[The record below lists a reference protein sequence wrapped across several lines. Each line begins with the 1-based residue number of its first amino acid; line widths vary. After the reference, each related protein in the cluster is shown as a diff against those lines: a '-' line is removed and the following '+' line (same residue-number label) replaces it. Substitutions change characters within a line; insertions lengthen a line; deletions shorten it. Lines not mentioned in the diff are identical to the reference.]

1 MLEAPDSVSTI
12 DAFGLVMD
20 SSCEEIRP
28 VTASEEKTPQLEKVC
43 GVVVTYFPPHGV
55 QSRLEKIAKHVD
67 QLIVV
72 DNSASDN
79 VSALL
84 AAVTG
89 TIGADLL
96 VNSYNLGIAKALNQ
110 GVDFAR
116 ANGAAWVVFFDQD
129 SEPNDEFRS
138 EFDHIRSVYD
148 ESKPL
153 GVIGSNY
160 FLSGHAAARYPTDSP
175 DGKKYTA
182 IASVI
187 TSGSSYK
194 MTMLGRLGPFK
205 DEYFIDCVDTEY
217 CWRARTN
224 GYAVCITTK
233 PLVTHT
239 IGAPTSYSVLGR
251 RMTTWNHS
259 AFRRYFIGRNNILLF
274 QEYFYR
280 LPSDCFDLL
289 GYVLKTAMKICA
301 VEQERP
307 KKLSYLLL
315 GIWHGML
322 RRRDGNPWE
331 AHR

>member
-1 MLEAPDSVSTI
+1 MA
-12 DAFGLVMD
+12 
-20 SSCEEIRP
+20 
-28 VTASEEKTPQLEKVC
+28 ASEEKTPQLEKVC

-67 QLIVV
+67 RLIVI

-84 AAVTG
+84 AAVAGTTG
-89 TIGADLL
+89 AELL
-96 VNSYNLGIAKALNQ
+96 LNSYNVGIAKALNQ

-116 ANGAAWVVFFDQD
+116 VNGAAWVVFFDQD

-148 ESKPL
+148 EGKPL

-160 FLSGHAAARYPTDSP
+160 FLSGHAAARYPTESP

-182 IASVI
+182 ITSVI
-187 TSGSSYK
+187 TSGSSYA
-194 MTMLGRLGPFK
+194 MTMLARLGPFK

-224 GYAVCITTK
+224 GYAVCITTR

-239 IGAPTSYSVLGR
+239 IGAPTESQRAWPENDNVEPLGLQTIFHRSQQYPAVSGIFLSSAVRLLRLARIRFENSDENMRCRAGAAEETVLSPSWHLARNAETRGR
-251 RMTTWNHS
+251 
-259 AFRRYFIGRNNILLF
+259 
-274 QEYFYR
+274 
-280 LPSDCFDLL
+280 
-289 GYVLKTAMKICA
+289 
-301 VEQERP
+301 
-307 KKLSYLLL
+307 
-315 GIWHGML
+315 
-322 RRRDGNPWE
+322 
-331 AHR
+331 

>member
-1 MLEAPDSVSTI
+1 MIASAEK
-12 DAFGLVMD
+12 
-20 SSCEEIRP
+20 RP
-28 VTASEEKTPQLEKVC
+28 PFEKLC

-55 QSRLEKIAKHVD
+55 QSRLRQIAKQVD
-67 QLIVV
+67 QLIVI

-79 VSALL
+79 VTSLL
-84 AAVTG
+84 TTVSGEIEAE
-89 TIGADLL
+89 LL
-96 VNSYNLGIAKALNQ
+96 LNSGNLGIAKALNQ

-116 ANGAAWVVFFDQD
+116 ANGATWVVFFDQD
-129 SEPNDEFRS
+129 SEPNDEFRT
-138 EFDHIRSVYD
+138 EFEHIRSIYD
-148 ESKPL
+148 EGKPL

-160 FLSGHAAARYPTDSP
+160 FLSGQAAARYPTESA
-175 DGKKYTA
+175 DGKEYAFIT
-182 IASVI
+182 SVI
-187 TSGSSYK
+187 TSGSAYA
-194 MTMLGRLGPFK
+194 MAMLSKLGPFK

-224 GYAVCITTK
+224 KYAVCITTK

-239 IGAPTSYSVLGR
+239 IGTPTSHNVLGR

-280 LPSDCFDLL
+280 LPADCFDLL

-315 GIWHGML
+315 GIWHGLL